1 MTIPNFLNLYITRK
15 LNNMEEAQAL
25 KMKQDNWTRL
35 YHKTLKRIKAMIN
48 IQRQVKDMMKIAEE
62 TNMTIIEMER
72 TILKAVLTTEP

>member
-1 MTIPNFLNLYITRK
+1 MTIPNSHNLYITRK

-25 KMKQDNWTRL
+25 KMEQDNWTRL
-35 YHKTLKRIKAMIN
+35 YHKTLKRIKAMID

-72 TILKAVLTTEP
+72 TILKVSINN

>member
-1 MTIPNFLNLYITRK
+1 
-15 LNNMEEAQAL
+15 MEEAQAL

-72 TILKAVLTTEP
+72 TILKASINN

>member
-1 MTIPNFLNLYITRK
+1 MTIPNSLNLYITRK

-25 KMKQDNWTRL
+25 KMEQDNWTRL
-35 YHKTLKRIKAMIN
+35 YHKTLKRIKAMID

-72 TILKAVLTTEP
+72 TILKVSINN